1 MVRATA
7 APAAR
12 SNLAVAA
19 EVRLTLP
26 WPRTTNA
33 ARRPRG
39 RGRGALPTRRSA
51 KATSAPHLYVT
62 RSASARSRHGAELA
76 ALPPLVAAVSC
87 ARRNPPDGRAHR
99 SQPASLERRHT
110 WRSQVYSTEYALE
123 ALGEE
128 TAREVH
134 ALRRL
139 SVELKTQDF
148 HPTTPTQV
156 ARVGPR
162 ATSKRH
168 FSPSPLTVSEPPL
181 SPVRTVPA
189 FPCSVTISQNP
200 ITSQFKPPPI
210 GQWGG

>member
-1 MVRATA
+1 MRATA

-26 WPRTTNA
+26 GHGRRTNA

-39 RGRGALPTRRSA
+39 RGRGALPTLWSA

-62 RSASARSRHGAELA
+62 RSASARSRHGAEL
-76 ALPPLVAAVSC
+76 PPLVAAVSC
-87 ARRNPPDGRAHR
+87 ARSNPPDGRAHR

-110 WRSQVYSTEYALE
+110 WRSQVYSTEYAPE
-123 ALGEE
+123 ALEEE

-139 SVELKTQDF
+139 SVELKTQDA

-162 ATSKRH
+162 TRSKRH
-168 FSPSPLTVSEPPL
+168 FSPSPLTVSEPLLLPL
-181 SPVRTVPA
+181 RTVPA
-189 FPCSVTISQNP
+189 FSCSVTISQNP